1 LSFLLSVAAFIVAIG
16 VLVTIHEYGHYWVAR
31 RCGVK
36 VLVFSI
42 GFGKPL
48 FTWQRG
54 ETQWQLAAIP
64 LGGFVRML
72 DEREGDVAAHELDRA
87 FNRKNVWQRMAVVVA
102 GPLANLLLA
111 VLMYWVVFMSG
122 VDVVSPRIGTVMA
135 GSLAAK
141 AGLQVGE
148 VILRLDGQA
157 QNSWQDVRTSL
168 VDLGSARAR
177 VDVEVERPGG
187 GKATHTLDLSG
198 LANDQIDGD
207 IAASIGITIA
217 QFRPVLGEV
226 IPGRVAQLAGL
237 QAGDGLSR
245 VDGVPTP
252 DWLSFA
258 NAIRVRPGMP
268 TRIEVLRR
276 GQPLTISLTPEAVT
290 ANGVSFGVIG
300 VRPAEDRTAFQS
312 LVHSVHYGPVSA
324 FHEAVSQTWS
334 NATLSLK
341 MLGRMLIG
349 QVSVKQLSGPLT
361 MASFAGQSAQIGLQ
375 AYLVYLCLI
384 SVSLGVLNL
393 LPIPILDGG
402 HLLYYLVELL
412 RGKPLPEWVMELGQR
427 VGGSLLVLLM
437 AVALYN
443 DFARAMG

>member
-1 LSFLLSVAAFIVAIG
+1 MSIFLSIAAFIVAIG
-16 VLVTIHEYGHYWVAR
+16 LLVTIHEYGHYWVAR

-48 FTWQRG
+48 LTWQRG

-72 DEREGDVAAHELDRA
+72 DEREGDVAPSELHRA
-87 FNRKNVWQRMAVVVA
+87 FNRKSVWQRMAVVVA

-111 VLMYWVVFMSG
+111 VLMYWAVFMAG
-122 VDVVSPRIGTVMA
+122 VDVISPRIGTVMA

-148 VILRLDGQA
+148 VIVSLDGQA
-157 QNSWQDVRTSL
+157 QESWQEVRTSL

-177 VDVEVERPGG
+177 VSVEVERPGG
-187 GKATHTLDLSG
+187 GKATHVLDLSS
-198 LANDQIDGD
+198 LVNDQIDGD

-226 IPGRVAQLAGL
+226 VPGRVAQLAGL

-245 VDGVPTP
+245 VDGVATP

-258 NAIRVRPGMP
+258 NAIHGRPGMP
-268 TRIEVLRR
+268 TRIEVLRH
-276 GQPLTISLTPEAVT
+276 GQPLTVSVIPEVT
-290 ANGVSFGVIG
+290 TSNGVSFGVIG
-300 VRPAEDRTAFQS
+300 VRPAEDRAAFQS
-312 LVHSVHYGPVSA
+312 LIRSMHYGPLA
-324 FHEAVSQTWS
+324 AMREAVSQTWS
-334 NATLSLK
+334 NVTLSLK
-341 MLGRMLIG
+341 MLGRMLMG
-349 QVSVKQLSGPLT
+349 QVSVKQLSGPVT

-402 HLLYYLVELL
+402 HLLYYLAELL
-412 RGKPLPEWVMELGQR
+412 RGKPLPERVMELGQR

-443 DFARAMG
+443 DLARAMG

>member
-1 LSFLLSVAAFIVAIG
+1 MSIFLSIAAFAVAIG
-16 VLVTIHEYGHYWVAR
+16 VLVTVHEYGHYWVAR

-48 FTWQRG
+48 FYWQRG

-72 DEREGDVAAHELDRA
+72 DEREGDVAPAELHRA

-111 VLMYWVVFMSG
+111 VVIYWAVFLSG
-122 VDVVSPRIGTVMA
+122 VDVLAPRIGTVMA

-141 AGLQVGE
+141 AGLQSGDMIV
-148 VILRLDGQA
+148 RLNGQT
-157 QNSWQDVRTSL
+157 QQSWQDVRTNL
-168 VDLGSARAR
+168 VDLGSARAS
-177 VDVEVERPGG
+177 VDVEVERSVGG
-187 GKATHTLDLSG
+187 NATHTLDLSG
-198 LANDQIDGD
+198 LGNEQIDGD
-207 IAASIGITIA
+207 IAATIGITLA
-217 QFRPVLGEV
+217 KFRPVLGEV

-237 QAGDGLSR
+237 QAGDGLLR
-245 VDGVPTP
+245 VNDVATP

-258 NAIRVRPGMP
+258 NAIRGRPGMP

-276 GQPLTISLTPEAVT
+276 GQALAITVTPEAST
-290 ANGVSFGVIG
+290 TNGVSIGVIG
-300 VRPAEDRTAFQS
+300 VRPAEDREAFQS
-312 LVHSVHYGPVSA
+312 LVRSVHYGPLSA
-324 FHEAVSQTWS
+324 LREAISQTWG

-341 MLGRMLIG
+341 MLGRMLLG
-349 QVSVKQLSGPLT
+349 QVSVKQLSGPVT
-361 MASFAGQSAQIGLQ
+361 MASFAGQSAQLGLQ

-402 HLLYYLVELL
+402 HLLYYLAELL
-412 RGKPLPEWVMELGQR
+412 RGKPLSDRVIELGQR
-427 VGGSLLVLLM
+427 VGGSLLILLM

-443 DFARAMG
+443 DFARAMS